1 MKPKIVTIG
10 AYGFDKESFF
20 QALCQISDTRF
31 TCSLVG
37 AVGSERREMLP
48 TAFWLVLIKPG
59 ASC

>member
-20 QALCQISDTRF
+20 QALCQIPDTRF

-37 AVGSERREMLP
+37 AIGSERREMLS
-48 TAFWLVLIKPG
+48 TAFWLVFVEPG
-59 ASC
+59 ES

>member
-1 MKPKIVTIG
+1 MKQKIVTIG

-37 AVGSERREMLP
+37 VNDERCYLQLSG
-48 TAFWLVLIKPG
+48 WY
-59 ASC
+59 